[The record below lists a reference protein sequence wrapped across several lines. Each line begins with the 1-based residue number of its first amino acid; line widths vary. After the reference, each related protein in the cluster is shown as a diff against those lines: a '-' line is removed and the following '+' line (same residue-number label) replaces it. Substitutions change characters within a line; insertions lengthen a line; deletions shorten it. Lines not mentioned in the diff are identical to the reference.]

1 MKNKEKRELQNNKQ
15 PDIRWQTLAI
25 DKLARA
31 AQKQQT
37 PCCIWFTGL
46 SGSGKSTLANLL
58 VQRLNAQ
65 GRHTYVLDGDRIRC
79 GLNRDL
85 GFTPADRVENIRR
98 VAEVASLMVDAG
110 LIVLVSFISPFAVE
124 RKMARSLFG
133 PQEFIEVFVD
143 TPFDECARRDVK
155 GLYAKA
161 MRGELKNFT
170 GLDSPYEPPQ
180 GAEVHLLAAQQSP
193 AECVEQVLRAIG

>member
-1 MKNKEKRELQNNKQ
+1 MGDGTQN
-15 PDIRWQTLAI
+15 DIRWQTLAI
-25 DKLARA
+25 DKSARA

-37 PCCIWFTGL
+37 PRCIWFTGL

-58 VQRLNAQ
+58 EQRLNAQ
-65 GRHTYVLDGDRIRC
+65 GQHTYVLDGDRIRC

-110 LIVLVSFISPFAVE
+110 LIVLVSFISPFVVE
-124 RKMARSLFG
+124 RKIARSLFA

-143 TPFDECARRDVK
+143 TPFDECARRDTK

-161 MRGELKNFT
+161 LRGELKNFT
-170 GLDSPYEPPQ
+170 GLDSFT
-180 GAEVHLLAAQQSP
+180 GLNLFTSG
-193 AECVEQVLRAIG
+193 LNLSLSL

>member
-1 MKNKEKRELQNNKQ
+1 MEDRSQNEIQ
-15 PDIRWQTLAI
+15 GLTLTM
-25 DKLARA
+25 DKSTRA

-37 PCCIWFTGL
+37 PRCIWFTGL
-46 SGSGKSTLANLL
+46 SGSGKSTLADLL
-58 VQRLNAQ
+58 EQTLNAQ

-110 LIVLVSFISPFAVE
+110 LIVLVSFISPFAAE
-124 RKMARSLFG
+124 RKMARSLFA

-143 TPFDECARRDVK
+143 TPFDECARRDTK

-161 MRGELKNFT
+161 LRGELKNFT
-170 GLDSPYEPPQ
+170 GLDSAYEPPQ
-180 GAEVHLLAAQQSP
+180 EADVHLLAAQQSP
-193 AECVEQVLRAIG
+193 AECVKHVLRALG

>member
-1 MKNKEKRELQNNKQ
+1 MQNEIQ
-15 PDIRWQTLAI
+15 IGVRWQALAI
-25 DKLARA
+25 NKAARA

-37 PCCIWFTGL
+37 PRCIWFTGL

-58 VQRLNAQ
+58 EQQLNAQ

-110 LIVLVSFISPFAVE
+110 LIVLVSFISPFAAE
-124 RKMARSLFG
+124 RKMARSLFA

-143 TPFDECARRDVK
+143 TPFDECVRRDTK

-170 GLDSPYEPPQ
+170 GLDSAYEPPQ
-180 GAEVHLLAAQQSP
+180 EAEVHLQAAQQSP
-193 AECVEQVLRAIG
+193 AECVEHLLFALG

>member
-1 MKNKEKRELQNNKQ
+1 MQNNKQ

-37 PCCIWFTGL
+37 PRCIWFTGL

-58 VQRLNAQ
+58 EQRLNAQ

-85 GFTPADRVENIRR
+85 GFNPTDRVENIRR
-98 VAEVASLMVDAG
+98 VAEVASLMVAAG
-110 LIVLVSFISPFAVE
+110 LIILNWLNE
-124 RKMARSLFG
+124 
-133 PQEFIEVFVD
+133 
-143 TPFDECARRDVK
+143 
-155 GLYAKA
+155 
-161 MRGELKNFT
+161 
-170 GLDSPYEPPQ
+170 
-180 GAEVHLLAAQQSP
+180 
-193 AECVEQVLRAIG
+193 